1 MSKTGWDTVSAS
13 DSTCCANT
21 KSGEGGPSG
30 RNDSIPGYGVGGYTT
45 EKSEFSSTV
54 VGGDGGGD
62 EGGDK
67 GGGDST
73 AWELLLWEL
82 T

>member
-1 MSKTGWDTVSAS
+1 MSTRGSVTVSES

-21 KSGEGGPSG
+21 RSGEGGPSG
-30 RNDSIPGYGVGGYTT
+30 RNDSIAGYGVGGYTT
-45 EKSEFSSTV
+45 EKSELSSTV

-62 EGGDK
+62 EGGDE

-73 AWELLLWEL
+73 A
-82 T
+82 